1 MSDKELSPLGV
12 LLVKLIEGYQV
23 VRRGRPSPCRYTPSC
38 SEYAKEAIEEHGS
51 ITGTWLGVRR
61 VLRCN
66 PFGSSGYDPVPPG
79 KHVPKHG
86 REVRQ

>member
-51 ITGTWLGVRR
+51 ITGTWMGVRR

-66 PFGSSGYDPVPPG
+66 PFGSSGYDPVPAG
-79 KHVPKHG
+79 KHEPKHG
-86 REVRQ
+86 RELRQ